1 MPFLVILKRFE
12 VWLLLA
18 IVAALIGFALQP
30 PPPLPGSREIGP
42 EASPGEA
49 QPLPVPLQGP
59 QSDGIPAA
67 TTPPTARIREVHVTP
82 SSSGYIVETL
92 ISRVGGRATDLVA
105 GEDQVRAT
113 TTEGQ
118 PVNRFFEPFQAT
130 PALLASGDSVSSL
143 RWWLPAPAESIWIE
157 IDGERIEARLP

>member
-18 IVAALIGFALQP
+18 IVAALIGFASQ
-30 PPPLPGSREIGP
+30 PPPLPGGRVIGP
-42 EASPGEA
+42 EASRREA
-49 QPLPVPLQGP
+49 QPRPDPLQDLRN
-59 QSDGIPAA
+59 DGIPAA
-67 TTPPTARIREVHVTP
+67 TAPPKATIREVRVTP

-92 ISRVGGRATDLVA
+92 ISQGGGRAPEPVV

-113 TTEGQ
+113 TTDGQ
-118 PVNRFFEPFQAT
+118 PVNRFFEPFQVT
-130 PALLASGDSVSSL
+130 SALLASGDSVSSL